1 MLMPLRSVSIADVV
15 HDPHEIQDFADSYNS
30 RIDKVPKI
38 LKSILGSER
47 VFIKISLSNGDV
59 FRLGYETE
67 KARIVKIVEGGL
79 KNPTI
84 IVAATQSSI
93 EKINSS
99 KDPLA
104 AFRKEMERGNLAID
118 GQTLATKAKLRAAL
132 ASDSVL
138 WFFYKILF

>member
-1 MLMPLRSVSIADVV
+1 MLMSLRSVPIADVV
-15 HDPHEIQDFADSYNS
+15 HDPGEIQNFADSYNS

-38 LKSILGSER
+38 LRSILGSER
-47 VFIKISLSNGDV
+47 VFIKISLNNGDV

-67 KARIVKIVEGGL
+67 KARIVKIFEGGL

-104 AFRKEMERGNLAID
+104 AFRKEMDRGNFAID
-118 GQTLATKAKLRAAL
+118 EQALATKAKLKAAL

>member
-1 MLMPLRSVSIADVV
+1 MLMSLRSVSIADVV
-15 HDPHEIQDFADSYNS
+15 HDPNEIQNFADSYNS

-67 KARIVKIVEGGL
+67 KAKIVKIVEGGL

-104 AFRKEMERGNLAID
+104 AFRKEMERGNFAIY

>member
-1 MLMPLRSVSIADVV
+1 MLMSLRSVSIADVA
-15 HDPHEIQDFADSYNS
+15 HDPHEIQNFADSYNS

-47 VFIKISLSNGDV
+47 VLIKISLSDGDV

-104 AFRKEMERGNLAID
+104 AFRKEMDRGNFSID
-118 GQTLATKAKLRAAL
+118 GQTFATKAKLRAVL

>member
-104 AFRKEMERGNLAID
+104 AFRKEMDRGNFAID

>member
-1 MLMPLRSVSIADVV
+1 
-15 HDPHEIQDFADSYNS
+15 
-30 RIDKVPKI
+30 
-38 LKSILGSER
+38 
-47 VFIKISLSNGDV
+47 V

-67 KARIVKIVEGGL
+67 KARIVKIVEGGI

-104 AFRKEMERGNLAID
+104 AFRKEMHRGNFAID

>member
-1 MLMPLRSVSIADVV
+1 MSLRSVSIADVV
-15 HDPHEIQDFADSYNS
+15 HAPHEIQNFADSYNS

-47 VFIKISLSNGDV
+47 VLIKISLSDGDV

-104 AFRKEMERGNLAID
+104 AFRKEMHRGNFAID
-118 GQTLATKAKLRAAL
+118 GQTLATRVKLRAAL

>member
-1 MLMPLRSVSIADVV
+1 MSLRSVSIADVV
-15 HDPHEIQDFADSYNS
+15 HDPHEIQNFADSYNS

-47 VFIKISLSNGDV
+47 VLIKISLSDGDV

-104 AFRKEMERGNLAID
+104 AFRKEMHRGNFAID